1 MKQENGIHT
10 EQIQLKRDGKDN
22 NERHDTKFFTIK
34 KNDTKL
40 N

>member
-1 MKQENGIHT
+1 MKKENGIHT

-22 NERHDTKFFTIK
+22 NETKFFTIK

>member
-1 MKQENGIHT
+1 MKKVNGIHT
-10 EQIQLKRDGKDN
+10 EQIQSKRDGKDSN
-22 NERHDTKFFTIK
+22 DHDTKFFTIK